1 MNNKLISV
9 IFYEDGGCVAHSCN
23 SYIENADWR
32 NKHKKYN
39 CYLYNSL
46 HWYIYKEFWKHV
58 ETSDVPEMYR
68 AELVLV
74 LP

>member
-1 MNNKLISV
+1 MSNLLTSV
-9 IFYEDGGCVAHSCN
+9 IFYEDGGCVAHSFN
-23 SYIENADWR
+23 SFKENADWH
-32 NKHKKYN
+32 NKHRKFN
-39 CYLYNSL
+39 CYLYTNSG
-46 HWYIYKEFWKHV
+46 WYTYKEFWEHV